1 MLNPCAF
8 ADSVNLH
15 HKYTGMFRNYIKI
28 AWRNIWKAKQISFV
42 NITGLAVAIAVALLL
57 CLTVYREFTY
67 NDFHEK
73 KKDIYMVYMD
83 EYYADRTNSKANMA
97 HPLAPA
103 LQQEIPGIK
112 AVTRYANDGASVR
125 VGEVTGDASVR
136 CVDSS
141 FLQMFTFPAVSGQ
154 PELGL
159 NDVVITEK
167 TAQKFFK
174 GQDPVGKSMTLSRG
188 NKWENFRVT
197 AVLKDP
203 PSNSSIEFDMLLRVE
218 NGYAYSDNKDE
229 WEHFSLMTFVELMP
243 GVTTESFS
251 RRGKALLDKHYAEK
265 LNDMKSDGAKPGKY
279 GGLMHIG
286 LIPLKEVHFNKVSSL
301 GNANKTM
308 LFMMVFVAG
317 FLLFI
322 ASINFINLTI
332 ARAFT
337 RAKEVGMRKMMGAGK
352 TQVAL
357 QFCGEALILFIIA
370 LMLGILL
377 AFVLMPQY
385 NALLK
390 YKLSFDI
397 LKEPQVLAGLIGAFL
412 LIALLAGGYPAL
424 MLARS
429 HTLQILKGK
438 ISTGRNNYLRNSL
451 IVTQFVF
458 SSLLICCTL
467 IAWQQVNYL
476 RNKPLGFNT
485 EEVVSVPL
493 GNMQQTP
500 LLVERMRAELAQQPG
515 IISMTSADI
524 NFGRGRD
531 GSMSTSKVGFRHKNR
546 EKESNWLNIGYDYV
560 KTMDLQLIS
569 GRDFDRNM
577 GMDSSGIVINERM
590 AAELGEKN
598 IIGYRLRFDEDGK
611 EYHVLGVVK
620 DFHFQSLH
628 SKIEPITMLMSEAP
642 AYLFVKVTPG
652 NLTTTMSIIEKAW
665 GKVAPGSPFLG
676 SFVNENTNR
685 QYNRDKKLSQIFVS
699 GAVLTIII
707 SCMGLFAIA
716 MLAIGQR
723 TKEIGVRKVLG
734 ASVLSITTLISRDFL
749 KLVGIAILIAS
760 PVAGWMMNEWLKEF
774 AYHISISWWVFVVA
788 GLLAIAIAAFT
799 ISFQSVRA
807 ALMNP
812 VKSLRTE

>member
-1 MLNPCAF
+1 
-8 ADSVNLH
+8 
-15 HKYTGMFRNYIKI
+15 MFRNYIKI

-42 NITGLAVAIAVALLL
+42 NITGLAVATAVALLL
-57 CLTVYREFTY
+57 CLTVYREFTFD
-67 NDFHEK
+67 DFHER

-83 EYYADRTNSKANMA
+83 EYYPERTSSRANMA

-125 VGEVTGDASVR
+125 VGEATGDASVH
-136 CVDSS
+136 CVDTG
-141 FLQMFTFPAVSGQ
+141 FLQIFSFPAVSGR
-154 PELGL
+154 PELGV
-159 NDVVITEK
+159 NDVIITEE
-167 TAQKFFK
+167 TALRFFK

-203 PSNSSIEFDMLLRVE
+203 PSNSSLEFDMLLRIE
-218 NGYAYSDNKDE
+218 NGYGYQDNKNE

-251 RRGKALLDKHYAEK
+251 KRGKLLLDKYYEEK
-265 LNDMKSDGAKPGKY
+265 MRDMKADGAKPGKY
-279 GGLMHIG
+279 GGVMHIG
-286 LIPLKEVHFNKVSSL
+286 LIPLKDVHFSKTSSL
-301 GNANKTM
+301 GSANKTM

-322 ASINFINLTI
+322 AGINFINLTI

-352 TQVAL
+352 VQVAL

-370 LMLGILL
+370 LVLGILL
-377 AFVLMPQY
+377 ALVLMPQY
-385 NALLK
+385 NALLN
-390 YKLSFDI
+390 YKLSFSI
-397 LKEPQVLAGLIGAFL
+397 LKEPQVLACLAGVFL
-412 LIALLAGGYPAL
+412 LVALLAGGYPAL
-424 MLARS
+424 VLARS

-438 ISTGRNNYLRNSL
+438 ISTGRSNYLRNSL

-467 IAWQQVNYL
+467 IAWQQMNYL

-485 EEVVSVPL
+485 EEVVSIPL
-493 GNMQQTP
+493 GNLPQTP
-500 LLVERMRAELAQQPG
+500 LVVERMRAGLAGQPG
-515 IISMTSADI
+515 IIGVTSAD
-524 NFGRGRD
+524 NNYGRGRD
-531 GSMSTSKVGFRHKNR
+531 GSMSVSFVGFRHKNR
-546 EKESNWLNIGYDYV
+546 EVGSNLLTIGYDYV
-560 KTMDLQLIS
+560 KTMDLQLIA
-569 GRDFDRNM
+569 GRDFDRDM
-577 GMDSSGIVINERM
+577 RTDSSGVVINERM
-590 AAELGEKN
+590 VAELGEKD
-598 IIGYRLRFDEDGK
+598 IIGYRFRFDEDGK

-628 SKIEPITMLMSEAP
+628 KKIEPITMVIAGTP
-642 AYLFVKVTPG
+642 AYVFVKVNPR
-652 NLTTTMSIIEKAW
+652 NLEATMKIIEKAW
-665 GKVAPGSPFLG
+665 DKVAPETPFLG

-734 ASVLSITTLISRDFL
+734 ASVLSITTLISKDFL

-760 PVAGWMMNEWLKEF
+760 PLAGWIMNEWLQEF
-774 AYHISISWWVFVVA
+774 AYNIGISWWVFVVA
-788 GLLAIAIAAFT
+788 GLLVLTIAAFT
-799 ISFQSVRA
+799 ISFQSIRA
-807 ALMNP
+807 ALTNP